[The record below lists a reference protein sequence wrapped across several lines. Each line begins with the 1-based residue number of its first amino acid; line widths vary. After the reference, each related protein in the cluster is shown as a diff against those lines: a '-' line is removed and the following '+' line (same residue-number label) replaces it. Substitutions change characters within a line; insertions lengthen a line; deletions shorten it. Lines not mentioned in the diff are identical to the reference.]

1 MLNETLLKS
10 DFTNKRMGMQ
20 KPIIWTVSVSRL
32 FTLFRDIS
40 PEFSAQADITPLN
53 IGFEQAA
60 EEVRERLKIGHCDA
74 IISAGSNGAYLKSH
88 VSVPIII
95 VKVSGYDVM
104 QALAKAREISDKVA
118 IISYQEIIP
127 SLDEFQRNFGLQ
139 IEQRSYITAEDAR
152 AQLKS
157 LKAMGI
163 TVIVGAGLI
172 MDLTHEV
179 GMTGIFIYSTETI
192 RQAFYDAIE
201 LSRISYDQK
210 TTPIGYQSENTTK
223 VRHTINDLIGASSVM
238 EKVRQYIMLYARSD
252 ATVLIQGESGTGKE
266 MVAQAIHHEYRL
278 FNQHKRNKAPMPFVA
293 VNCGAIPE
301 SLLEAELFGYEE
313 GAFTGARRGG
323 RAGLFE
329 MANGGTL
336 FLDEIGEMPLAL
348 QTRLLRVLE
357 ELTIVRIGGYR
368 PLQVNVRVI
377 CATHCDLDNWV
388 KEGRFRADL
397 FYRLGVLRMKIP
409 SLHERGADIYMLAER
424 LLKLAFAGLQQSL
437 PTFRI
442 QQLLG
447 CSEFFEQYSWPGNVR
462 ELRNLMERVA
472 LFCSAYADKAITP
485 EMLINLSPE
494 RKVKIESPATIKQA
508 GESLAEVMSYF
519 KGDRQAVAEYLG
531 ISRTTLWRRLKQD
544 NVGG

>member
-1 MLNETLLKS
+1 
-10 DFTNKRMGMQ
+10 MQ

-53 IGFEQAA
+53 IGFEHAA
-60 EEVRERLKIGHCDA
+60 EEVRERLKTGHCDA

-88 VSVPIII
+88 VSVPVII
-95 VKVSGYDVM
+95 VKISGYDVM
-104 QALAKAREISDKVA
+104 QALAKAREISHNVG
-118 IISYQEIIP
+118 IISYQKIIP
-127 SLDEFQRNFGLQ
+127 SLDEFQRNFGLH

-157 LKAMGI
+157 LKAIGI
-163 TVIVGAGLI
+163 NVVVGAGLI
-172 MDLTHEV
+172 MDLAHEV

-210 TTPIGYQSENTTK
+210 ITPIGYHPENTTK

-238 EKVRQYIMLYARSD
+238 EKVRQDIMLYARSD

-278 FNQHKRNKAPMPFVA
+278 FNQHKRNKLPMPFVA

-301 SLLEAELFGYEE
+301 NLLEAELFGYEE

-329 MANGGTL
+329 LASDGTL

-377 CATHCDLDNWV
+377 CATHCDLDSWV

-397 FYRLGVLRMKIP
+397 FYRLGVLRMKVP

-437 PTFRI
+437 PVFRV
-442 QQLLG
+442 QQLLS
-447 CSEFFEQYSWPGNVR
+447 CSEFFDQYSWPGNVR

-472 LFCSAYADKAITP
+472 LFCSVYTDKAITP
-485 EMLINLSPE
+485 EMLTNLSPE
-494 RKVKIESPATIKQA
+494 RKVEIVRSAPIKQA

-519 KGDRQAVAEYLG
+519 KGDRKAVAQYLG
-531 ISRTTLWRRLKQD
+531 VSRTTLWRRLKQE
-544 NVGG
+544 NI

>member
-1 MLNETLLKS
+1 
-10 DFTNKRMGMQ
+10 MQ

-53 IGFEQAA
+53 MGFEQAA
-60 EEVRERLKIGHCDA
+60 EEVRERLKTGHCDA

-88 VSVPIII
+88 VSVPVII
-95 VKVSGYDVM
+95 VKVSGFDVM
-104 QALAKAREISDKVA
+104 QALAKAREISHKVG
-118 IISYQEIIP
+118 IINYQKIIP
-127 SLDEFQRNFGLQ
+127 SLDEFQRNFGLR

-152 AQLKS
+152 AQLKA

-163 TVIVGAGLI
+163 NVVVGAGLI
-172 MDLTHEV
+172 MDLAQELE
-179 GMTGIFIYSTETI
+179 MTGIFIYSTETI

-210 TTPIGYQSENTTK
+210 TIPTGYQSENTTK
-223 VRHTINDLIGASSVM
+223 VRHTINDLIGASPLM
-238 EKVRQYIMLYARSD
+238 ERVRQDIMLYAKSE

-278 FNQHKRNKAPMPFVA
+278 FNQHKRNKSPIPFVA

-301 SLLEAELFGYEE
+301 NLLEAELFGYEE
-313 GAFTGARRGG
+313 GAFTGSRRGG

-357 ELTIVRIGGYR
+357 EMTVVRIGGYR

-397 FYRLGVLRMKIP
+397 FYRLGVLRMKVP
-409 SLHERGADIYMLAER
+409 SLHERGEDIYMLAER

-437 PTFRI
+437 PAFRV
-442 QQLLG
+442 QQLFS
-447 CSEFFEQYSWPGNVR
+447 CREFFSQYLWPGNVR

-472 LFCSAYADKAITP
+472 LYCSAYPDKGITQK
-485 EMLINLSPE
+485 MLMNLSPE
-494 RKVKIESPATIKQA
+494 RKTERNDLVENQPI
-508 GESLAEVMSYF
+508 GETLSEVMDYF
-519 KGDRQAVAEYLG
+519 NGDRQAVARYLG
-531 ISRTTLWRRLKQD
+531 ISRTTLWRRLKQE
-544 NVGG
+544 NSSL

>member
-1 MLNETLLKS
+1 
-10 DFTNKRMGMQ
+10 MQ

-60 EEVRERLKIGHCDA
+60 AEVRERLKTGHCDA

-88 VSVPIII
+88 VSVPVII
-95 VKVSGYDVM
+95 VKVSGFDVM
-104 QALAKAREISDKVA
+104 QALAQAREISHKVG
-118 IISYQEIIP
+118 IINYQKIIP
-127 SLDEFQRNFGLQ
+127 SLDEFQKNFGLR

-163 TVIVGAGLI
+163 NVVVGAGLI
-172 MDLTHEV
+172 MDLAQEL

-210 TTPIGYQSENTTK
+210 TTPIGYLPENSTK
-223 VRHTINDLIGASSVM
+223 IRHTINDLIGASPLM
-238 EKVRQYIMLYARSD
+238 ESVRQNIMLYARSE

-266 MVAQAIHHEYRL
+266 MVAQAIHHEYCL

-301 SLLEAELFGYEE
+301 NLLEAELFGYEE
-313 GAFTGARRGG
+313 GAFTGSRRGG

-336 FLDEIGEMPLAL
+336 FLDEIGEMPLVL

-357 ELTIVRIGGYR
+357 EMTVVRIGGYR

-377 CATHCDLDNWV
+377 CATHCDLDSWV

-397 FYRLGVLRMKIP
+397 FYRLGVLRMQVP
-409 SLHERGADIYMLAER
+409 SLYQRGDDIFMLAER

-437 PTFRI
+437 PAFRV
-442 QQLLG
+442 QQLFSCHG
-447 CSEFFEQYSWPGNVR
+447 FFRQYSWPGNVR

-472 LFCSAYADKAITP
+472 LFCSAYPEKSITQ
-485 EMLINLSPE
+485 ELLENLSPE
-494 RKVKIESPATIKQA
+494 RKTTTHDVMQINPLDA
-508 GESLAEVMSYF
+508 SLTEVMDYF
-519 KGDRQAVAEYLG
+519 KGDRQAAAQYLG
-531 ISRTTLWRRLKQD
+531 ISRTTLWRRLKQQKSK
-544 NVGG
+544 N